1 MQEKPALAEPTGLG
15 FHPVRL
21 VLVVLAASLLV
32 FFASNWYIGRVSLPR
47 YCQQLELVLHRLAA
61 INTENRPAGELAL
74 RDYIVAAKLE
84 FIVPRTSNESLD
96 AYLLRLRHRLEQ
108 QCR

>member
-15 FHPVRL
+15 FHPARL
-21 VLVVLAASLLV
+21 VLIVLAALLLV
-32 FFASNWYIGRVSLPR
+32 SLASNWYAGEVSLPR
-47 YCQQLELVLHRLAA
+47 YCQQLEIVLQRLEA
-61 INTENRPAGELAL
+61 IDTENRPAGELAL